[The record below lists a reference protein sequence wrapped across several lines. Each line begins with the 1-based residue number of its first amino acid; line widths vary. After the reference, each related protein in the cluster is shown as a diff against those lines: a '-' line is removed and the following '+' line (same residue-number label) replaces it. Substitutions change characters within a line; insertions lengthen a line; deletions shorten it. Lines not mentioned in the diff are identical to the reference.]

1 MGRKIV
7 ALVAGVLVLG
17 LVVMTLQQVSSAIH
31 PLPEGLDPF
40 DPGDA
45 EAFAEHLAS
54 MPPGAWA
61 VAFLSELLGAF
72 FGGMAAGW
80 IARDRAR
87 LFSGIIVGLAFVA
100 STSNWLAFDHPLW
113 FIAGQLVG
121 YPLVL
126 TAAWFLLESHHGPR
140 DESPDGGS
148 RGAAS
153 PPP

>member
-45 EAFAEHLAS
+45 EAFGEHLAA

-61 VAFLSELLGAF
+61 VAFLSELVGAF
-72 FGGMAAGW
+72 FGGLAAGW

-100 STSNWLAFDHPLW
+100 STANWLAFDHPLW
-113 FIAGQLVG
+113 FIVGQLMG

-126 TAAWFLLESHHGPR
+126 VGVWVLLKPR
-140 DESPDGGS
+140 DPVASTPS
-148 RGAAS
+148 RSVSG
-153 PPP
+153 